1 MKAYIDWFEQR
12 GIRVLPIPFD
22 TKDHELYFQMVNGL
36 FLPGTD
42 RGPDRAS
49 AIQNETFMNS
59 LRIFYEMS
67 MRKGEYFPIWGTCFG
82 MERLIELIGGKRTW
96 KSFPADG
103 LFPIRISRNTTCS
116 RMIQSFPSSYLD
128 YLEQKKSTLQY
139 HEYGISM
146 EEMKSNPALHK
157 FFSVLATSLDESG
170 KEYVAAIESKHY
182 PIYAV
187 QFHPEQQRTTLP
199 FLDFF
204 RSELKMNSH
213 RCPMLP
219 RVGKVIS
226 PHKCAHYE
234 GLKHQMCYFFS

>member
-1 MKAYIDWFEQR
+1 MKSYIDWFEQR

-22 TKDHELYFQMVNGL
+22 TKDHEVYFQMVNGL
-36 FLPGTD
+36 FLPGTND
-42 RGPDRAS
+42 KYNNGSERHMD
-49 AIQNETFMNS
+49 IFMNS

-67 MRKGEYFPIWGTCFG
+67 IRKGEYFPIWGTCFG
-82 MERLIELIGGKRTW
+82 MERLIELIGGSRTW

-103 LFPIRISRNTTCS
+103 LFPLRISRNTTCS
-116 RMIQSFPSSYLD
+116 RMIQSFPSPYLD
-128 YLEQKKSTLQY
+128 YLEQEKSTLQY

-187 QFHPEQQRTTLP
+187 QFHPEQQ
-199 FLDFF
+199 
-204 RSELKMNSH
+204 
-213 RCPMLP
+213 
-219 RVGKVIS
+219 
-226 PHKCAHYE
+226 
-234 GLKHQMCYFFS
+234 